1 MRLIRL
7 VFVCAL
13 LSLVAPVTA
22 MAAERMW
29 VGFQDDPSFRW
40 RVDRASTLDE
50 AVKSNAGIVRT
61 TVYWSR
67 IAPFRPASPSNP
79 FDPAYRW
86 DDLDEFVRSAQFR
99 GLETLLT
106 IWGTPNWA
114 NGSKGANYMPTRLA
128 DITAFAR
135 ALASRYS
142 GRNPGYPY
150 VRFYSVWNEPNLE
163 QFLAPTFNSKGQAR
177 GAVQLREALPSRLR
191 RPEGRQP
198 GGRRRHRRDVAART
212 RQALAGQDPGLDGS
226 GDVRTAALDSAA
238 TRAVPG
244 VPPPPV
250 LGPRRRPMQKGRY
263 PNVHLTQLGQF
274 SHDLNKWFKK
284 SVNVWITEYGFE
296 TKPGE
301 PRGVTPAQQ
310 AAYAAQTMAYLR
322 GLPTVKM
329 FIWFIFE
336 TTPRAHGKAG
346 S

>member
-40 RVDRASTLDE
+40 REDRASMLDQ
-50 AVKSNAGIVRT
+50 AVTSNAGIVRT

-114 NGSKGANYMPTRLA
+114 NGSKGPNYAPTRLS

-135 ALASRYS
+135 ALA
-142 GRNPGYPY
+142 
-150 VRFYSVWNEPNLE
+150 V
-163 QFLAPTFNSKGQAR
+163 
-177 GAVQLREALPSRLR
+177 AL
-191 RPEGRQP
+191 Q
-198 GGRRRHRRDVAART
+198 
-212 RQALAGQDPGLDGS
+212 
-226 GDVRTAALDSAA
+226 
-238 TRAVPG
+238 RA
-244 VPPPPV
+244 
-250 LGPRRRPMQKGRY
+250 
-263 PNVHLTQLGQF
+263 
-274 SHDLNKWFKK
+274 
-284 SVNVWITEYGFE
+284 
-296 TKPGE
+296 
-301 PRGVTPAQQ
+301 
-310 AAYAAQTMAYLR
+310 
-322 GLPTVKM
+322 
-329 FIWFIFE
+329 
-336 TTPRAHGKAG
+336 
-346 S
+346 